1 MSEAAAARPVNDHS
15 FERFLGE
22 EKLMGARCRF
32 LRQPLRAAAMPSAR
46 DCYGTGMEWERM
58 QGTGTLAGFTSI
70 AIGPRFMSEEGY
82 GRDNPYCTGVVE
94 LGEGARVVARI
105 EGVDPRAPE
114 ALAVGMPVK
123 VKFLHRHGPDGAR
136 TFLAF
141 EPG

>member
-15 FERFLGE
+15 FERYLAE
-22 EKLMGARCRF
+22 EKLMGARCRACGSLF
-32 LRQPLRAAAMPSAR
+32 VPPRSLCPR
-46 DCYGTGMEWERM
+46 CYGTCMEWERM
-58 QGTGTLAGFTSI
+58 QGTGALAGFTSI

-94 LGEGARVVARI
+94 LREGARVVARI

-114 ALAVGMPVK
+114 TLAVGMPVK
-123 VKFLHRHGPDGAR
+123 VKFLHRGGPDGAR

-141 EPG
+141 EPA